1 MLLNL
6 WGAFCRRNQ
15 EELMLVLARKCG
27 EAIIIPE
34 ANVVITILEKHG
46 DRIRV
51 GIEAPPDLMV
61 HRREVWERIQTER
74 GQAPGAGCGSHSP
87 TSAPAVLP

>member
-1 MLLNL
+1 
-6 WGAFCRRNQ
+6 
-15 EELMLVLARKCG
+15 MLVLARKCG
-27 EAIIIPE
+27 EAIVIPE

-51 GIEAPPDLMV
+51 GIEAPPDVLV

-74 GQAPGAGCGSHSP
+74 GQAPGVERGSHSP
-87 TSAPAVLP
+87 SSTPAVLP